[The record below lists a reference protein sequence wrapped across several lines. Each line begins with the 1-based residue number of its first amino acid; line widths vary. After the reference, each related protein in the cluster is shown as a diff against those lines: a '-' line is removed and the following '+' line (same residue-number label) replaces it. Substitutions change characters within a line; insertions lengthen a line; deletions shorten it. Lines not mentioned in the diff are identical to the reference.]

1 MVNACV
7 DQSNDM
13 EPLNNAKEL
22 LKTTNSTIAVV
33 SNGEVFTS
41 QERGVKPLLHLLT
54 EKKGFLKGASVADK
68 VIGKAA
74 ALLMVLGEIK
84 EVHTLIISEPAIK
97 VFEKY
102 NIPCFYD
109 KKVDRIV
116 NRTGD
121 GLCPME
127 TLCLD
132 VEEPKEAFEKI
143 TDFLKTMKK

>member
-1 MVNACV
+1 M
-7 DQSNDM
+7 SL
-13 EPLNNAKEL
+13 EKAKSIL
-22 LKTTNSTIAVV
+22 LSSASTIAVV

-41 QERGVKPLLHLLT
+41 QERGVKPLMFLLK
-54 EKKGFLKGASVADK
+54 EKKEFLKGASVADK

-97 VFEKY
+97 VFEKH

-109 KKVDRIV
+109 KKVTRIV

-132 VEEPKEAFEKI
+132 VENPQEAFERI
-143 TDFLKTMKK
+143 TSL

>member
-1 MVNACV
+1 M
-7 DQSNDM
+7 SL
-13 EPLNNAKEL
+13 EKAKSIL
-22 LKTTNSTIAVV
+22 LSSASTIAVV

-41 QERGVKPLLHLLT
+41 QERGVKPLLFLLK
-54 EKKGFLKGASVADK
+54 EKKEFLKGASVADK

-97 VFEKY
+97 IFEKY

-109 KKVDRIV
+109 KKVDRII

-132 VEEPKEAFEKI
+132 VENPQEAFCLIDTKVN
-143 TDFLKTMKK
+143 KPHSVGVV

>member
-1 MVNACV
+1 MT
-7 DQSNDM
+7 
-13 EPLNNAKEL
+13 EPLERAKSL
-22 LKTTNSTIAVV
+22 LKSTDSTIAVV
-33 SNGEVFTS
+33 SVDDVYTS

-74 ALLMVLGEIK
+74 ALLMVLGGIK

-132 VEEPKEAFEKI
+132 VDEPQEAFQKI
-143 TDFLKTMKK
+143 TDFIKTMKK

>member
-1 MVNACV
+1 MT
-7 DQSNDM
+7 D
-13 EPLNNAKEL
+13 PLERAKSL
-22 LKTTNSTIAVV
+22 LKSTDSTIAVV
-33 SNGEVFTS
+33 SVDDVFTS
-41 QERGVKPLLHLLT
+41 HERGVKPLLYLLK
-54 EKKGFLKGASVADK
+54 EKKDFLKGASVADK

-74 ALLMVLGEIK
+74 ALLMALGEIK

-109 KKVDRIV
+109 KKVDRII

-132 VEEPKEAFEKI
+132 VEEPKEAFQKI
-143 TDFLKTMKK
+143 TDFIKTMKK

>member
-1 MVNACV
+1 MSLE
-7 DQSNDM
+7 Q
-13 EPLNNAKEL
+13 AKSL
-22 LKTTNSTIAVV
+22 LLSSASTIAVV

-41 QERGVKPLLHLLT
+41 QERGVKPLLYLLS

-102 NIPCFYD
+102 DIPCFYD
-109 KKVDRIV
+109 KKVERIV

-127 TLCLD
+127 TLCIN

-143 TDFLKTMKK
+143 LEKISKM

>member
-1 MVNACV
+1 MTESLE
-7 DQSNDM
+7 Q
-13 EPLNNAKEL
+13 AKSL
-22 LKTTNSTIAVV
+22 LTSTDSTLAVV
-33 SNGEVFTS
+33 SVDDFFTS
-41 QERGVKPLLHLLT
+41 KERGVKPLMHLLK

-74 ALLMVLGEIK
+74 ALLMALGEIK

-109 KKVDRIV
+109 KKVTRIV
-116 NRTGD
+116 NRAGD

-132 VEEPKEAFEKI
+132 VENPQEAFDRI
-143 TDFLKTMKK
+143 TSL

>member
-1 MVNACV
+1 
-7 DQSNDM
+7 M
-13 EPLNNAKEL
+13 EKSPLDRAKSL
-22 LKTTNSTIAVV
+22 LKSTDSTIAVV
-33 SNGEVFTS
+33 SVDDVFTS
-41 QERGVKPLLHLLT
+41 HERGVKPLLHLLT

-97 VFEKY
+97 VFENH

-127 TLCLD
+127 SLCLD
-132 VEEPKEAFEKI
+132 VEEPQEAFMAI
-143 TDFLKTMKK
+143 TNKLLATSH

>member
-1 MVNACV
+1 M
-7 DQSNDM
+7 SL
-13 EPLNNAKEL
+13 EKAKSIL
-22 LKTTNSTIAVV
+22 LSSASTIAVV

-41 QERGVKPLLHLLT
+41 QERGVKPLLHLLK
-54 EKKGFLKGASVADK
+54 EKKDFLKGASVADK

-84 EVHTLIISEPAIK
+84 EVHTLVTSEPAIK

-109 KKVDRIV
+109 KKVDRII

-127 TLCLD
+127 TLCID
-132 VEEPKEAFEKI
+132 VEEPKEAFQKI
-143 TDFLKTMKK
+143 TDFIKTMKK

>member
-1 MVNACV
+1 MYLCRNF
-7 DQSNDM
+7 
-13 EPLNNAKEL
+13 LLIWKKE
-22 LKTTNSTIAVV
+22 
-33 SNGEVFTS
+33 
-41 QERGVKPLLHLLT
+41 
-54 EKKGFLKGASVADK
+54 FLKGASVADK

-74 ALLMVLGEIK
+74 ALLMALGEIK

-102 NIPCFYD
+102 NIACFYD
-109 KKVDRIV
+109 KKVDRII

-132 VEEPKEAFEKI
+132 VDNPAEAFTKIKEK
-143 TDFLKTMKK
+143 LSKM

>member
-1 MVNACV
+1 MTE
-7 DQSNDM
+7 SL
-13 EPLNNAKEL
+13 ERAKSL
-22 LKTTNSTIAVV
+22 LKSTDSTIAVV
-33 SNGEVFTS
+33 SVDDVYTS
-41 QERGVKPLLHLLT
+41 QERGVKPLLHLLS

-84 EVHTLIISEPAIK
+84 EVHTLVISEPAIK

-132 VEEPKEAFEKI
+132 VDEPQEAFQKI
-143 TDFLKTMKK
+143 TDFIKTMKR

>member
-1 MVNACV
+1 M
-7 DQSNDM
+7 SL
-13 EPLNNAKEL
+13 EKAKSIL
-22 LKTTNSTIAVV
+22 LSSASTIAVI

-41 QERGVKPLLHLLT
+41 QERGVKPLLFLLK
-54 EKKGFLKGASVADK
+54 EKKEFLKGASVADK

-74 ALLMVLGEIK
+74 ALLMALGEIK

-102 NIPCFYD
+102 NIACFYD

-132 VEEPKEAFEKI
+132 VDNPAEAFTKIKEK
-143 TDFLKTMKK
+143 LSKM

>member
-1 MVNACV
+1 MTSLE
-7 DQSNDM
+7 Q
-13 EPLNNAKEL
+13 AKSL
-22 LKTTNSTIAVV
+22 LITTKSTILVV

-74 ALLMVLGEIK
+74 ALLMALGEIK
-84 EVHTLIISEPAIK
+84 EVHTLIISEPALQ
-97 VFEKY
+97 VFENHKIKY
-102 NIPCFYD
+102 FYD

-127 TLCLD
+127 SLCLD
-132 VEEPKEAFEKI
+132 IDDPQEALAKIIEK
-143 TDFLKTMKK
+143 LSKM

>member
-1 MVNACV
+1 MTE
-7 DQSNDM
+7 SL
-13 EPLNNAKEL
+13 ERAKSL
-22 LKTTNSTIAVV
+22 LKSTDSTIAVV
-33 SNGEVFTS
+33 SVDDVYTS

-54 EKKGFLKGASVADK
+54 EKKGFLKGAFVADK

-132 VEEPKEAFEKI
+132 VDEPQEAFQKI
-143 TDFLKTMKK
+143 TDFIKTMKR

>member
-1 MVNACV
+1 
-7 DQSNDM
+7 M
-13 EPLNNAKEL
+13 EKSPLDRAKSL
-22 LKTTNSTIAVV
+22 LKSTDSTIAVV
-33 SNGEVFTS
+33 SVDDVFTS

-54 EKKGFLKGASVADK
+54 EKKGFLKNASVADK

-74 ALLMVLGEIK
+74 AFLMVLGEIK

-109 KKVDRIV
+109 KKVTRIV

-132 VEEPKEAFEKI
+132 VEEPKEAFQKI
-143 TDFLKTMKK
+143 TDFIKTMKK

>member
-1 MVNACV
+1 M
-7 DQSNDM
+7 SL
-13 EPLNNAKEL
+13 EKAKSIL
-22 LKTTNSTIAVV
+22 LSSASTIAVV
-33 SNGEVFTS
+33 SDGEVFTS
-41 QERGVKPLLHLLT
+41 QERGVKPLLFLLK
-54 EKKGFLKGASVADK
+54 EKKEFLKGASVADK

-97 VFEKY
+97 VFEKH

-109 KKVDRIV
+109 KKVTRIV

-132 VEEPKEAFEKI
+132 VENPQEAFDRI
-143 TDFLKTMKK
+143 TSL

>member
-1 MVNACV
+1 M
-7 DQSNDM
+7 SL
-13 EPLNNAKEL
+13 EKAKSL
-22 LKTTNSTIAVV
+22 VLTSASTIAVF

-102 NIPCFYD
+102 NIPCYYD
-109 KKVDRIV
+109 KKVDRII

-132 VEEPKEAFEKI
+132 VEEPKEAFQKI
-143 TDFLKTMKK
+143 TDFIKTMKK

>member
-1 MVNACV
+1 MSLE
-7 DQSNDM
+7 Q
-13 EPLNNAKEL
+13 AKSL
-22 LKTTNSTIAVV
+22 LITSASTIAVV

-41 QERGVKPLLHLLT
+41 QERGVKPLLHLLS

-132 VEEPKEAFEKI
+132 VDEPQEAFTKIKEKVQ
-143 TDFLKTMKK
+143 KM

>member
-1 MVNACV
+1 M
-7 DQSNDM
+7 SL
-13 EPLNNAKEL
+13 EKAKSIL
-22 LKTTNSTIAVV
+22 LSSASTIAVV
-33 SNGEVFTS
+33 SDGEVFTS
-41 QERGVKPLLHLLT
+41 QERGVKPLLFLLK
-54 EKKGFLKGASVADK
+54 EKKKFLKGASVADK

-74 ALLMVLGEIK
+74 ALLMALGEIK
-84 EVHTLIISEPAIK
+84 EVHTMIISEPAIK

-109 KKVDRIV
+109 KKVTRIV

-132 VEEPKEAFEKI
+132 VENLQEAFERI
-143 TDFLKTMKK
+143 TSL

>member
-1 MVNACV
+1 MTSLE
-7 DQSNDM
+7 Q
-13 EPLNNAKEL
+13 AKSL
-22 LKTTNSTIAVV
+22 LITTNSTIAVV

-116 NRTGD
+116 NRAGD

-132 VEEPKEAFEKI
+132 VENPQEAFDRI
-143 TDFLKTMKK
+143 TSL

>member
-1 MVNACV
+1 MT
-7 DQSNDM
+7 
-13 EPLNNAKEL
+13 PLEQAKSL
-22 LKTTNSTIAVV
+22 LITTNSTIAVV

-54 EKKGFLKGASVADK
+54 EKKGFLKGASVTDK

-84 EVHTLIISEPAIK
+84 EVHTLIISEPAVK
-97 VFEKY
+97 VFEKH

-109 KKVDRIV
+109 KKVTRIA
-116 NRTGD
+116 NRAGD

-132 VEEPKEAFEKI
+132 VENPQEAFDRI
-143 TDFLKTMKK
+143 TSL

>member
-1 MVNACV
+1 MT
-7 DQSNDM
+7 
-13 EPLNNAKEL
+13 EPLERAKSL
-22 LKTTNSTIAVV
+22 LKSTDSTLAVV
-33 SNGEVFTS
+33 SVDDFFTS
-41 QERGVKPLLHLLT
+41 HERGVKPLLHLLT
-54 EKKGFLKGASVADK
+54 EKKGFLKGSSVADK

-84 EVHTLIISEPAIK
+84 EVHTFIISEPAIQ

-121 GLCPME
+121 SLCPME

-132 VEEPKEAFEKI
+132 VEEPKEALKKIKEK
-143 TDFLKTMKK
+143 LSKM

>member
-1 MVNACV
+1 ML
-7 DQSNDM
+7 
-13 EPLNNAKEL
+13 PLEQAKSL
-22 LKTTNSTIAVV
+22 LLTSASTIAVV

-41 QERGVKPLLHLLT
+41 QERGVKPLLFLLK
-54 EKKGFLKGASVADK
+54 EKKEFLKDASVADK

-97 VFEKY
+97 VFENQKIKY
-102 NIPCFYD
+102 FYD
-109 KKVDRIV
+109 KKVERIV

-127 TLCLD
+127 TLCIHID
-132 VEEPKEAFEKI
+132 DPQEALTKIIEKI
-143 TDFLKTMKK
+143 SKM

>member
-1 MVNACV
+1 MSL
-7 DQSNDM
+7 DK
-13 EPLNNAKEL
+13 AKSL
-22 LKTTNSTIAVV
+22 LISSASTIAVV
-33 SNGEVFTS
+33 ANEDVFTS

-102 NIPCFYD
+102 NIPCYYD

-132 VEEPKEAFEKI
+132 VEEPKEAFIAI
-143 TDFLKTMKK
+143 TNKLLATSH

>member
-1 MVNACV
+1 M
-7 DQSNDM
+7 SL
-13 EPLNNAKEL
+13 EKAKSIL
-22 LKTTNSTIAVV
+22 LSSASTIAVV
-33 SNGEVFTS
+33 SDGEVFTS
-41 QERGVKPLLHLLT
+41 QERGVKPLLFLLK
-54 EKKGFLKGASVADK
+54 EKKEFLKGASVADK

-97 VFEKY
+97 VFEKH

-109 KKVDRIV
+109 KKVTRIV

-127 TLCLD
+127 TLCLNVD
-132 VEEPKEAFEKI
+132 DPQEAFDRI
-143 TDFLKTMKK
+143 TSL

>member
-1 MVNACV
+1 M
-7 DQSNDM
+7 SL
-13 EPLNNAKEL
+13 EKAKSIL
-22 LKTTNSTIAVV
+22 LSSASTIAVI

-74 ALLMVLGEIK
+74 ALLMALGEIK

-102 NIPCFYD
+102 NIACFYD
-109 KKVDRIV
+109 KKVTRIV
-116 NRTGD
+116 NRAGD

-127 TLCLD
+127 SLCID
-132 VEEPKEAFEKI
+132 VEEPHKAFEKI
-143 TDFLKTMKK
+143 INFIKN

>member
-1 MVNACV
+1 MTSLE
-7 DQSNDM
+7 Q
-13 EPLNNAKEL
+13 AKSL
-22 LKTTNSTIAVV
+22 LITTNSTIVV
-33 SNGEVFTS
+33 VLNGEVFTS

-54 EKKGFLKGASVADK
+54 EKKCFLKGASVADK

-132 VEEPKEAFEKI
+132 VENPQEAFDRI
-143 TDFLKTMKK
+143 TSL

>member
-1 MVNACV
+1 MSLE
-7 DQSNDM
+7 Q
-13 EPLNNAKEL
+13 AKSL
-22 LKTTNSTIAVV
+22 LISSASTIAVL

-41 QERGVKPLLHLLT
+41 HERGVKPLLFLLK
-54 EKKGFLKGASVADK
+54 EKKEFLKGASVADK

-74 ALLMVLGEIK
+74 ALLMALGEIK

-132 VEEPKEAFEKI
+132 VDDPQEAFEKI
-143 TDFLKTMKK
+143 REKVISMTKIS

>member
-1 MVNACV
+1 MI
-7 DQSNDM
+7 
-13 EPLNNAKEL
+13 EPLERAKSL
-22 LKTTNSTIAVV
+22 LTSTDSTLAVI
-33 SNGEVFTS
+33 SGDDVFTS
-41 QERGVKPLLHLLT
+41 QERGVKPLLFLLK
-54 EKKGFLKGASVADK
+54 EKKEFLKGASVADK

-74 ALLMVLGEIK
+74 ALLMALGEIK

-97 VFEKY
+97 VFEKH

-132 VEEPKEAFEKI
+132 VENPQEAFDRI
-143 TDFLKTMKK
+143 TSL

>member
-1 MVNACV
+1 M
-7 DQSNDM
+7 SL
-13 EPLNNAKEL
+13 EKAKSIL
-22 LKTTNSTIAVV
+22 LSSASTIAVV

-41 QERGVKPLLHLLT
+41 QERGVKPLLYLLS

-74 ALLMVLGEIK
+74 ALLMALGEIK
-84 EVHTLIISEPAIK
+84 EVHTFIISEPAIK

-132 VEEPKEAFEKI
+132 VEEPKEAFTKIKEKI
-143 TDFLKTMKK
+143 SKM

>member
-1 MVNACV
+1 M
-7 DQSNDM
+7 SL
-13 EPLNNAKEL
+13 EKAKSIL
-22 LKTTNSTIAVV
+22 LSSASTIAVV
-33 SNGEVFTS
+33 SDGEVFTS
-41 QERGVKPLLHLLT
+41 QERGVKPLLFLLK
-54 EKKGFLKGASVADK
+54 EKKEFLKGASVADK

-97 VFEKY
+97 VFEKH

-109 KKVDRIV
+109 KKVTRIV

-132 VEEPKEAFEKI
+132 VENPQEAFEKI
-143 TDFLKTMKK
+143 REKVIILSNK

>member
-1 MVNACV
+1 MTESLE
-7 DQSNDM
+7 Q
-13 EPLNNAKEL
+13 AKSL
-22 LKTTNSTIAVV
+22 LTSTDSTLAVV
-33 SNGEVFTS
+33 SVDDFFTS
-41 QERGVKPLLHLLT
+41 KERGVKPLMHLLK

-74 ALLMVLGEIK
+74 ALLMALGEIK

-109 KKVDRIV
+109 KKVDRII

-132 VEEPKEAFEKI
+132 VENPQEAFTKIKEK
-143 TDFLKTMKK
+143 LSKM

>member
-1 MVNACV
+1 MSLE
-7 DQSNDM
+7 Q
-13 EPLNNAKEL
+13 AKSL
-22 LKTTNSTIAVV
+22 LISSASTIAVV

-41 QERGVKPLLHLLT
+41 HERGVKPLLHLLT

-74 ALLMVLGEIK
+74 ALLMALGEIK

-102 NIPCFYD
+102 NIACFYD
-109 KKVDRIV
+109 KKVDRII

-132 VEEPKEAFEKI
+132 VDNPAEAFTKIKEK
-143 TDFLKTMKK
+143 LSKM

>member
-1 MVNACV
+1 MT
-7 DQSNDM
+7 
-13 EPLNNAKEL
+13 EPLERAKSL
-22 LKTTNSTIAVV
+22 LKSTDSTIAVV
-33 SNGEVFTS
+33 SVDDVFTS
-41 QERGVKPLLHLLT
+41 HERCVKPLLHLLS

-132 VEEPKEAFEKI
+132 VEEPHKAFEKI
-143 TDFLKTMKK
+143 MNFIKK